1 MTKSEELLALAD
13 ALAEYDAE
21 AAHRGVS
28 FEPTP
33 KITAALREYA
43 ATLGQEPVA
52 WRWSESGEKRWFP
65 WTTEW
70 DLEKRAQELGCP
82 IQYAYAHPP
91 KAEPAPKACR
101 GIPRVGC
108 NYLAECE
115 TVCNKCGNLHAVHFI
130 PKAEPAPE
138 LPMDALE
145 LAILFH
151 HTYERLA
158 PNVGYDTRV
167 ETRIFDPESPN
178 GKLMVAV
185 CAEILP
191 LLKAEQALEPVA
203 WIQPDHLQK
212 ARVAPFLCRVEPT
225 KRMSDFIPIYTEQV
239 THGLQMEC
247 PASATDDS
255 GSADGVGARCVD
267 AAVMEHAARPLKAE
281 PAPEPL
287 TDAQV
292 YEIWERAAQIDLSG
306 RVNELI
312 RTKDAQCVIRAILK
326 AQKEKT

>member
-1 MTKSEELLALAD
+1 MTKTDELMALAVEACRSSIAGFALQALRTAIEQ
-13 ALAEYDAE
+13 ALAEAREE
-21 AAHRGVS
+21 AL
-28 FEPTP
+28 
-33 KITAALREYA
+33 TAANRMVRA
-43 ATLGQEPVA
+43 AI
-52 WRWSESGEKRWFP
+52 R
-65 WTTEW
+65 
-70 DLEKRAQELGCP
+70 LE
-82 IQYAYAHPP
+82 
-91 KAEPAPKACR
+91 
-101 GIPRVGC
+101 
-108 NYLAECE
+108 
-115 TVCNKCGNLHAVHFI
+115 
-130 PKAEPAPE
+130 
-138 LPMDALE
+138 
-145 LAILFH
+145 
-151 HTYERLA
+151 
-158 PNVGYDTRV
+158 
-167 ETRIFDPESPN
+167 
-178 GKLMVAV
+178 
-185 CAEILP
+185 
-191 LLKAEQALEPVA
+191 EQAQPEPVA

-312 RTKDAQCVIRAILK
+312 RTKDAQCVIRAVLK

>member
-1 MTKSEELLALAD
+1 MKTVDELMALAD
-13 ALAEYDAE
+13 EFTEYSRGIGHDEVRTALHTAIEQALAEAREE
-21 AAHRGVS
+21 AL
-28 FEPTP
+28 
-33 KITAALREYA
+33 TAANRMVRA
-43 ATLGQEPVA
+43 AI
-52 WRWSESGEKRWFP
+52 R
-65 WTTEW
+65 
-70 DLEKRAQELGCP
+70 LE
-82 IQYAYAHPP
+82 
-91 KAEPAPKACR
+91 
-101 GIPRVGC
+101 
-108 NYLAECE
+108 
-115 TVCNKCGNLHAVHFI
+115 
-130 PKAEPAPE
+130 
-138 LPMDALE
+138 
-145 LAILFH
+145 
-151 HTYERLA
+151 
-158 PNVGYDTRV
+158 
-167 ETRIFDPESPN
+167 
-178 GKLMVAV
+178 
-185 CAEILP
+185 
-191 LLKAEQALEPVA
+191 EQAQPEPVA

-281 PAPEPL
+281 PAPEAL

>member
-1 MTKSEELLALAD
+1 MTEGACENTDQELWRERFGDFYADSIHVTKDGSIGINVSGHVIVMPLQKWHALA
-13 ALAEYDAE
+13 
-21 AAHRGVS
+21 
-28 FEPTP
+28 
-33 KITAALREYA
+33 
-43 ATLGQEPVA
+43 
-52 WRWSESGEKRWFP
+52 
-65 WTTEW
+65 
-70 DLEKRAQELGCP
+70 
-82 IQYAYAHPP
+82 
-91 KAEPAPKACR
+91 AEPS
-101 GIPRVGC
+101 
-108 NYLAECE
+108 
-115 TVCNKCGNLHAVHFI
+115 
-130 PKAEPAPE
+130 PE

-312 RTKDAQCVIRAILK
+312 RTKDAQCVIRAIVMA
-326 AQKEKT
+326 AQEKS

>member
-1 MTKSEELLALAD
+1 MKTVDDLMALAQVWVD
-13 ALAEYDAE
+13 LHTVPGHGEDS
-21 AAHRGVS
+21 R
-28 FEPTP
+28 
-33 KITAALREYA
+33 AALRYA
-43 ATLGQEPVA
+43 IEQALSDSDRDYADMRRFQGLYIA
-52 WRWSESGEKRWFP
+52 A
-65 WTTEW
+65 
-70 DLEKRAQELGCP
+70 DQELR
-82 IQYAYAHPP
+82 A
-91 KAEPAPKACR
+91 
-101 GIPRVGC
+101 
-108 NYLAECE
+108 L
-115 TVCNKCGNLHAVHFI
+115 
-130 PKAEPAPE
+130 KAEPAPE

-312 RTKDAQCVIRAILK
+312 RTKDAQCVIRAVLK